1 MPISSDR
8 SAFKRDRP
16 AFRRDHSAL
25 PHRSAPRGDR
35 ATSGGSRAVSGPDRA
50 ASRRAEALG
59 MLAGV
64 ALDAVLADPRRG
76 HPVALFGRAAAAL
89 ERRVYGDAR
98 TDGALYTVLCVGPA
112 ALLGLAVTRVEN
124 PLARGALSAVATW
137 SVLGGTTL
145 GREGVAMAELLEA
158 DDLTGARRRLSHL
171 CGRDPS
177 LLQTP
182 GLARATVESIAENT
196 SDAVVAPLFW
206 GAVAGVPGLLAYRAI
221 NTLDAMVG
229 HRSSRYERFGWAS
242 ARLDDVANFVPAR
255 ITGVLTALGAPLA
268 GGSVRRAVAVLRK
281 DGHRHPSPNAG
292 RCEAAF
298 AGALDVTLGGIN
310 VYGDRVEHRPE
321 MGDGP
326 KPSVK
331 DIRRS
336 VRLARAVGLAAA
348 GLAVLAA
355 LPGPRRWLRGPG
367 GI

>member
-8 SAFKRDRP
+8 SAFKRNRP
-16 AFRRDHSAL
+16 AFGRDHSTL
-25 PHRSAPRGDR
+25 LRHRSALQRGR
-35 ATSGGSRAVSGPDRA
+35 AASAGSRA

-64 ALDAVLADPRRG
+64 VLDAVLADPRRG

-98 TDGALYTVLCVGPA
+98 PAGVLYTVLCVGPV

-124 PLARGALSAVATW
+124 PVARGALSAVATW

-177 LLQTP
+177 LLQTS

-229 HRSSRYERFGWAS
+229 HHSSRYERFGWAS

-268 GGSVRRAVAVLRK
+268 GGSVRRAAAVLRK

-310 VYGDRVEHRPE
+310 VYGDRVEHRPG

-355 LPGPRRWLRGPG
+355 LRSPRR
-367 GI
+367 

>member
-1 MPISSDR
+1 MPISSKRTDR
-8 SAFKRDRP
+8 LSSKRADRRTG
-16 AFRRDHSAL
+16 FGRVWGRC
-25 PHRSAPRGDR
+25 APG
-35 ATSGGSRAVSGPDRA
+35 
-50 ASRRAEALG
+50 RAEAVG
-59 MLAGV
+59 MLAGIV
-64 ALDAVLADPRRG
+64 VDALLADPRRG

-89 ERRVYGDAR
+89 ERRLYGDAR
-98 TDGALYTVLCVGPA
+98 PAGVLHVGLCVGPV
-112 ALLGLAVTRVEN
+112 ALLGLAVTRVKS
-124 PLARGALSAVATW
+124 PVLRGALSAVATW

-158 DDLTGARRRLSHL
+158 DDLAGARGRLSHL

-177 LLQTP
+177 LLEP
-182 GLARATVESIAENT
+182 AELARATVESIAENT

-229 HRSSRYERFGWAS
+229 HHSPRYERFGWAA
-242 ARLDDVANFVPAR
+242 ARLDDVVNVVPAR
-255 ITGVLTALGAPLA
+255 ITGLLAVLGAPVVE
-268 GGSVRRAVAVLRK
+268 GSARRAAAVLRG

-298 AGALDVTLGGIN
+298 AGALDVTLGGVN

-321 MGDGP
+321 MGDGR
-326 KPSVK
+326 KPETA

-336 VRLARAVGLAAA
+336 VRLARAVGVAAA

-355 LPGPRRWLRGPG
+355 LRGSRR
-367 GI
+367 